1 MKVQAFQIRLS
12 KEHLENDIQF
22 INESIE
28 FINVKRVMSEFVTGQ
43 IEKWSVLIF
52 YEDQKAGA
60 TSSGHNATLSSHN
73 KISYP
78 KDAELT
84 GAEIEIFA
92 ALKEWRLDQ
101 ATELDKPAF
110 VVCSNADLVTVVK
123 MKPETKEELLKL
135 KGFGEHKTAKYGNDI
150 IAILNS
156 F

>member
-12 KEHLENDIQF
+12 EEHLEGDIQF
-22 INESIE
+22 INEAIE

-60 TSSGHNATLSSHN
+60 TSSSAN
-73 KISYP
+73 KIAYP

-84 GAEIEIFA
+84 EIENEIFT

-101 ATELDKPAF
+101 ANELGIPAYM
-110 VVCSNADLVTVVK
+110 VCSNAELVTVVK
-123 MKPETKEELLKL
+123 MKPETKEDILKL
-135 KGFGEHKTAKYGNDI
+135 KGFGEHKTGKIGDDI